1 MRVKVISVCIIQ
13 EGDGYSVKTQLP
25 QKMSKELAVAILE
38 QALRDLKAKEIADNK
53 EERQK

>member
-13 EGDGYSVKTQLP
+13 EDAGYSVKTQLP
-25 QKMSKELAVAILE
+25 QKMSNGLAVTILE